1 MKSSRTAEPPRL
13 VGGPAKFCPRCHS
26 DRVHRSHRRTAFDFL
41 VHALGAEIRRCRDCR
56 FRHASFL
63 RFSVPLGETQNAAR
77 RWTSIF
83 VMGSGFLVCLLFV
96 WWIIRRFT
104 ELSG

>member
-1 MKSSRTAEPPRL
+1 MRL
-13 VGGPAKFCPRCHS
+13 RRVRQPAKCCPRCRS
-26 DRVHRSHRRTAFDFL
+26 GRVQRSHRHTALDYI
-41 VHALGAEIRRCRDCR
+41 VYALGAEIRRCLDCR
-56 FRHASFL
+56 CRHACFA
-63 RFSVPLGETQNAAR
+63 RFSVPLGEPHALAGV
-77 RWTSIF
+77 WTGIL